1 MPAGRPP
8 SDIDQYKEEISSS
21 FLNGQSASNI
31 TKILSDKYQITV
43 HSQTIRRRL
52 QQWGVSRTN
61 HESKELEDKIKELY
75 FQHGLRDRQIIHALE
90 KNGIKISQSTLTT
103 IRRRLGLH
111 RRVVNPEDI
120 QNIND
125 LVRAEVQ
132 KQLNSGR
139 IEGYGRGHLYRFF
152 RLKGY
157 NIARDRL
164 YSIVQ
169 ELDPDGVK
177 RRKSDVYRR
186 RGEYVVPGPNYIWS
200 MDGHDKLS
208 FWGIQIY
215 AAIDAFSRYIT
226 WCYVG
231 ISNRTQISVLRQFL
245 EVLQE
250 TKIQPR
256 YIRSDK
262 GGETVLVA
270 AAHYLL
276 LKEQYENL
284 FLQDCYLYGTS
295 TSNQRIEAWWS
306 QLTKSLLFIFRDYF
320 LKLSND
326 GYFKKNSLA
335 DRIAI
340 LAIYMP
346 MAREEIAS
354 YINVWNTHGIRKQS
368 HRINSINGQPN
379 VLYHLSEDGIQDYG
393 SKPDQVV
400 LQTLLDEHN
409 FELDEYLP
417 LDTLNWCQQ
426 KLQSQGFE
434 RIKLEDLNEHGERT
448 HFIAYL
454 YLRDQINLHIAT
466 QSEPQLRE
474 CEKPTQEELHL
485 QQDLQDVAT
494 DLTNQPWFSR

>member
-21 FLNGQSASNI
+21 FLNGQSVSNI

-103 IRRRLGLH
+103 IQRRLGLH

-139 IEGYGRGHLYRFF
+139 IEGYGRGYLYRFF

-169 ELDPDGVK
+169 ELDPDG
-177 RRKSDVYRR
+177 
-186 RGEYVVPGPNYIWS
+186 
-200 MDGHDKLS
+200 
-208 FWGIQIY
+208 
-215 AAIDAFSRYIT
+215 
-226 WCYVG
+226 
-231 ISNRTQISVLRQFL
+231 
-245 EVLQE
+245 
-250 TKIQPR
+250 
-256 YIRSDK
+256 
-262 GGETVLVA
+262 
-270 AAHYLL
+270 
-276 LKEQYENL
+276 
-284 FLQDCYLYGTS
+284 
-295 TSNQRIEAWWS
+295 
-306 QLTKSLLFIFRDYF
+306 LTKSLLFIFRDYF

-409 FELDEYLP
+409 FELNEYLP
-417 LDTLNWCQQ
+417 LDTLNWC
-426 KLQSQGFE
+426 
-434 RIKLEDLNEHGERT
+434 
-448 HFIAYL
+448 
-454 YLRDQINLHIAT
+454 
-466 QSEPQLRE
+466 
-474 CEKPTQEELHL
+474 
-485 QQDLQDVAT
+485 
-494 DLTNQPWFSR
+494 

>member
-111 RRVVNPEDI
+111 RRVVNLEDI

-186 RGEYVVPGPNYIWS
+186 RG
-200 MDGHDKLS
+200 D
-208 FWGIQIY
+208 
-215 AAIDAFSRYIT
+215 
-226 WCYVG
+226 
-231 ISNRTQISVLRQFL
+231 NRTQISVLRQFL

-485 QQDLQDVAT
+485 Q
-494 DLTNQPWFSR
+494 